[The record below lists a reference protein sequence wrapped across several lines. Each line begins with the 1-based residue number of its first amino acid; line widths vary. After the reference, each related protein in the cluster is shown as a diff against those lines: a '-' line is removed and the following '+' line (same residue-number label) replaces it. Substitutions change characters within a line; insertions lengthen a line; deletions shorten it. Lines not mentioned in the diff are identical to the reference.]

1 MVCIVC
7 GDSGDLDKDLTFVQE
22 DAFYNH
28 SCCHFMTSPLTR
40 NHSQRNRVIYGRDEN
55 TLSLPGGLPCNP
67 ASPPLSPRSR
77 RAAFSRQLSTSDM
90 EQLVSLQRI
99 DQLMLP
105 RVFVP
110 YSMAVIHLQQVES
123 EASLIRRLS
132 DKMQLHMRNKK
143 AENLVINLQRANNRW
158 HTLNSTEA
166 RAALM
171 SILFYDY
178 FKYINELNRWR
189 IDDFEC
195 SLGISHS
202 YIKVCQ
208 TLYNAFFGDVTSLVN
223 QCIFAAQGNPA
234 LLDRIKS
241 CTSQSSEDSDDANFL
256 GSSDNFEST
265 VLPKALSDQVL
276 SVKYLYAQ
284 DCCVDED
291 CHIDSDDILIMID
304 RPKKVAVGIY
314 CYFSKYYAD

>member
-1 MVCIVC
+1 MVCTVC

-22 DAFYNH
+22 DACFNH
-28 SCCHFMTSPLTR
+28 SCCHLMITPLTR
-40 NHSQRNRVIYGRDEN
+40 NHSQRSQVIYGRDEN
-55 TLSLPGGLPCNP
+55 TLTLPGGL

-90 EQLVSLQRI
+90 EQLVSIQRI
-99 DQLMLP
+99 DQLVLP

-123 EASLIRRLS
+123 ETAIIRKLS
-132 DKMQLHMRNKK
+132 DKMQLLMRNKK

-158 HTLNSTEA
+158 HTLSSTEA

-171 SILFYDY
+171 SVLFYDY

-189 IDDFEC
+189 IDDFDC

-223 QCIFAAQGNPA
+223 QCIFAAQSNPT
-234 LLDRIKS
+234 LHEKIKS
-241 CTSQSSEDSDDANFL
+241 CTSQSSEDSDDASYIN
-256 GSSDNFEST
+256 SSDNFEST
-265 VLPKALSDQVL
+265 MLPRALADQVL

-304 RPKKVAVGIY
+304 RPKRIAVGIY